1 MILKSEIKDF
11 VKKVLILWILLSL
24 LINLFV
30 TYFSGLNWSTF
41 ADSNDTKFKRA
52 DIEYLWTTWVAAS
65 LNIGTRY
72 KESKEVPVNLFTDV
86 MSISYI
92 LSNKA
97 VARDKIITSNMINLN
112 EYLNILKTDVNKL
125 LAWATDR
132 EMMLTSFLDQ
142 LQLRYKNSNE
152 ELNVLKQ
159 QWTQLQGVINSSN
172 SLIWTYKNDLTA
184 AYKTMNYNKT
194 KETLDNYLL
203 EKDKNTYASTY
214 LIFIWK
220 FIDSYT
226 ILNNYNKALLDTLIN
241 NKQALVK
248 NATVVLPDSWNALLK
263 NLNLVKTEAEWK
275 AQNLNDQ

>member
-1 MILKSEIKDF
+1 M
-11 VKKVLILWILLSL
+11 
-24 LINLFV
+24 
-30 TYFSGLNWSTF
+30 
-41 ADSNDTKFKRA
+41 
-52 DIEYLWTTWVAAS
+52 
-65 LNIGTRY
+65 
-72 KESKEVPVNLFTDV
+72 
-86 MSISYI
+86 
-92 LSNKA
+92 
-97 VARDKIITSNMINLN
+97 
-112 EYLNILKTDVNKL
+112 NILKTDVNKL